1 MGRARAPWTRS
12 FINGAKVLLAQ
23 LDPRSFILMRALA
36 TAFVL
41 LGLAAGLLTL
51 ETTALGA
58 DDATETVRLEPGDNF
73 VGWVADPIA
82 IAEIFKQIPE
92 AALIYRWD
100 AESRTYRYA
109 VRDGSATL
117 ETLQPG
123 MAANIRIDGR
133 KSVKW
138 ERPLTPA
145 KGMVTL
151 YSGENWVAWNGR
163 DEWPLDQVAR
173 GIGSS
178 LVSIEAEERGIVYQP
193 GSGISEAIAPLNGES
208 TLRRG
213 DALRVTVNRDLRW
226 LQPTGMMPNIVWVG
240 DIPESVRE
248 EITADMRRLLD
259 FFAEEFAIEPDF
271 VETTALLFGSIDAA
285 VRHAES
291 GAEPRPLYAPDHLR
305 STLETGWQAEAQPWG
320 FWAWVC
326 GWQSQPPPDCHGNKA
341 PTLAHELFHVLQDQL
356 STRHPHLS
364 PTWMSEGTATWL
376 NWRLPPEFGQA
387 SYEDQRQWT
396 IDRVAK
402 TSEPLNAG
410 ENGFYHWVYDLGS
423 VVADRLVEMRGV
435 DALLDFD
442 RLLYPQSIGKERR
455 WVQMPTWHEAFEA
468 SFGIT
473 VEAFYEEFE
482 AWRATLPK
490 PAQQGYDRQDDVL
503 LTGTLSLSNGTPAL
517 GFIAFA
523 QEYDGELPIGLERTA
538 VVEEDGA
545 FSLYVAARTIQ
556 HLRLTR
562 DGCTLWLTTNS
573 GLTMAVP
580 QWGQYGVLDT
590 RDLSDLNLTLPDGAC
605 ENELRINVIKLRG
618 DDRQLELDLVAQ
630 ETGSTTSVTLGPS
643 GTFTTHAPTS
653 GEYRLRMKI
662 GGCDLWY
669 HEDGL
674 VASTQSGQLLSL
686 GEHPVTIEFNVPDD
700 LCSRT
705 ISGRF
710 FRGEGNPS
718 GDAYLEITSG
728 YRFGRAASAE
738 NGEFTIVVPESEDY
752 VLSYWTGNDG
762 CWIHYSPT
770 GATIEWNRATRI
782 TVADED
788 VTDIEFIVPDD
799 PSSLCR

>member
-1 MGRARAPWTRS
+1 MENVDTAAARSLTECSGVR
-12 FINGAKVLLAQ
+12 
-23 LDPRSFILMRALA
+23 RALLPV
-36 TAFVL
+36 FVL
-41 LGLAAGLLTL
+41 LGVAVGLLSSAA
-51 ETTALGA
+51 TTLGA
-58 DDATETVRLEPGDNF
+58 DADTEVLELQPGDNF
-73 VGWVADPIA
+73 VGWVAEPIA
-82 IAEIFKQIPE
+82 TEDIFKDIP
-92 AALIYRWD
+92 AASLIYTWNAD
-100 AESRTYRYA
+100 SRTWQYA
-109 VRDGSATL
+109 IRDVDGTL
-117 ETLQPG
+117 EVLQPG
-123 MAANIRIDGR
+123 MAAKIRIEGR

-178 LVSIEAEERGIVYQP
+178 LVSIEVEERGIVYQP
-193 GSGISEAIAPLNGES
+193 GSDISEAIAPLSGEY

-240 DIPESVRE
+240 EVSETVRE
-248 EITADMRRLLD
+248 EITADMRSLLD
-259 FFAEEFAIEPDF
+259 FLAEEFAIEPDF
-271 VETTALLFGSIDAA
+271 SETTLLLFGSIDAA

-291 GAEPRPLYAPDHLR
+291 GAEPRPLYPPDHLR

-341 PTLAHELFHVLQDQL
+341 ATLAHELFHVLQDQL

-468 SFGIT
+468 SFGLT
-473 VEAFYEEFE
+473 VAAFYDEFE
-482 AWRATLPK
+482 AWRATLPST
-490 PAQQGYDRQDDVL
+490 AQQGGNNQNDVKL
-503 LTGTLSLSNGTPAL
+503 SGTLHLSDGSPAL

-523 QEYDGELPIGLERTA
+523 QEYDGELPIGLERTG
-538 VVEEDGA
+538 VIDEDGA
-545 FSLYVAARTIQ
+545 FTLYVAAETIQ
-556 HLRLTR
+556 NLRFTR
-562 DGCTLWLTTNS
+562 DNCTLWLTND
-573 GLTMAVP
+573 GLTMATP

-590 RDLSDLNLTLPDGAC
+590 RDLPNLNLTLTEGAC

-630 ETGSTTSVTLGPS
+630 GTGPTISATLVPS
-643 GTFTTHAPTS
+643 GTFTAYAPHP

-686 GEHPVTIEFNVPDD
+686 GEHPVTIEFNVHDD

-718 GDAYLEITSG
+718 GDGYLEITSG
-728 YRFGRAASAE
+728 YRFGRAVSAE

-762 CWIHYSPT
+762 CWIHYSPS
-770 GATIEWNRATRI
+770 GATIAWDAATKI
-782 TVADED
+782 TVADKD
-788 VTDIEFIVPDD
+788 VTGIEFIVPAD